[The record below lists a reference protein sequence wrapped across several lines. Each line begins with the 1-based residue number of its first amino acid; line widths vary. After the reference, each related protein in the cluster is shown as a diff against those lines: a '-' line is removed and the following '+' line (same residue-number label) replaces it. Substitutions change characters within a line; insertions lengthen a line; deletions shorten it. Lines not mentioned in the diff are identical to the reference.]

1 MTVTEIS
8 ADISRE
14 EKEILEAVHN
24 FANTVMRPTGIELD
38 KYSDPNQVIAPDSP
52 LWNVFQKYQE
62 LGVDMFELSSTGLP
76 PSKVALLSS
85 MISEELGWGDS
96 GLAISLEV
104 SIFPRA
110 LAMLSGNSE
119 LIEQFG
125 SAKQIGCWAI
135 TEPDHG
141 SDVIYFGDKL
151 NNMPGKPNCIAKK
164 TGDYLEINGQKA
176 AWVSNG
182 TIAKNAALFCAV
194 DMGEGIAGLGGI
206 LVDLTLP
213 GVSRGSALDKLGQR
227 ALNQG
232 EIFFDNVKVPL
243 QNMVISPEMG
253 SLGSDM
259 GLSMANA
266 GMGATFVGVSR
277 ASFELAVEYAKQ
289 RVQFGVPIIQHQSVK
304 SRLFKMYRKLEA
316 ARYLSRQAV
325 LCNGIGTPNLKLSI
339 ASKVTSTQS
348 AFEIS
353 SEAIQIFGGNG
364 LAKAYPVEKL
374 MRDARASMIEDGCNE
389 VLGMLAAERF

>member
-325 LCNGIGTPNLKLSI
+325 FCNGIGTPNLKLSI

-389 VLGMLAAERF
+389 VLGMLAA

>member
-1 MTVTEIS
+1 MTMTEANIS
-8 ADISRE
+8 IRQE
-14 EKEILEAVHN
+14 EQEILNVVHN
-24 FANTVMRPTGIELD
+24 FAETVMRPVGIELD
-38 KYSDPNQVIAPDSP
+38 KLSDPSEAISQSSP
-52 LWNVFQKYQE
+52 LWHVFDKYSE
-62 LGVDMFELSSTGLP
+62 LGIDMFELANSGLP
-76 PSKVALLSS
+76 PNRVAMLNA

-104 SIFPRA
+104 SIFPKA
-110 LAMLSGNSE
+110 LAMLSGDSE

-125 SAKQIGCWAI
+125 TGHEVGCWAI

-141 SDVIYFGDKL
+141 SDIIYFGGQLKD
-151 NNMPGKPNCIAKK
+151 MPGKPNCIAKK
-164 TGDYLEINGQKA
+164 SGDFLEINGQKA

-194 DMGEGIAGLGGI
+194 DMGDGISGMGGI
-206 LVDLTLP
+206 LVDLTQT
-213 GVSRGSALDKLGQR
+213 GVSRGAPLDKIGQR

-232 EIFFDNVKVPL
+232 EIFFENVRVPIK
-243 QNMVISPEMG
+243 NMVISPELG
-253 SLGSDM
+253 TFGSDI

-277 ASFELAVEYAKQ
+277 AAFEFAVSYAKERIQ
-289 RVQFGVPIIQHQSVK
+289 KGVPIIEHQSVK
-304 SRLFKMYRKLEA
+304 SRLFKMYQKLES
-316 ARYLSRQAV
+316 ARYLARQAV
-325 LCNGIGTPNLKLSI
+325 LNNGMGAPDLKMSI

-348 AFEIS
+348 AFEVA
-353 SEAIQIFGGNG
+353 SEAIQIYGGNG

-389 VLGMLAAERF
+389 VLGILAAEKF